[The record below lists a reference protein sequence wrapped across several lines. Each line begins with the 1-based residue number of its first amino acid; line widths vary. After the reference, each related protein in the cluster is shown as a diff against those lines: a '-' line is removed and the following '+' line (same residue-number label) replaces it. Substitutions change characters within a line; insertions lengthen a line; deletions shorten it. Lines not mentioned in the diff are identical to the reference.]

1 MSKKSRSRL
10 WFLVHSWLALPIWF
24 FVLIV
29 CVTGTLAV
37 VSQEIVWLANPDV
50 RASKPYEDAEPL
62 SFSQVLKAINEA
74 QPDLLVES
82 IQRPDEEHFALTAE
96 VSYPGGSEATL
107 YINPYTG
114 AIQGESP
121 SFDFRQFTRALHG
134 WWLVPFNNG
143 YSWGWY
149 MVSLLG
155 LPMLASL
162 ITGLVVYKRFW
173 KGFLKPR
180 LRINQGARIFWGD
193 FHRLS
198 GIWSIWFI
206 ALISITGTW
215 FLIQAILADNHVTL
229 TNDGIPPVI
238 ARADVPRAAPGQKV
252 PYIELD
258 EAVRLVTGR
267 IPSLEASAVFLPGNA
282 YSPMFVAGRGWYPLM
297 FQSAALNPYTGKIE
311 TTRLLSDRTPL
322 QFVTESMRPLHTGD
336 FGGIWVKLIW
346 FVRPAAEH
354 DGAQRPAD
362 LEQAHR
368 TGHRRA
374 GQARQAPGAPA
385 ETGQAGA
392 GNGQPDRGGT
402 AMSKAAVAQPVSPL
416 RQFWL
421 RWRFHLNVLL
431 ILIPLGFMPRYFADM
446 ALFSGSSGLGERGIG
461 EVQVGPW
468 SLKLAEWRIE
478 PPHDEGPAG
487 FMKDFNAA
495 LCQACIPQVKATYL
509 RIGKPRSLRA
519 AGVIFFGSP
528 YRMGTS
534 VPIPPRTRPDA
545 ELWITMEGW
554 DGSMH
559 QASIP
564 LAEASPATVAWLNKR
579 GKQ

>member
-50 RASKPYEDAEPL
+50 GASKPYEDAEPL
-62 SFSQVLKAINEA
+62 SFS
-74 QPDLLVES
+74 P
-82 IQRPDEEHFALTAE
+82 
-96 VSYPGGSEATL
+96 
-107 YINPYTG
+107 G

-346 FVRPAAEH
+346 FVF
-354 DGAQRPAD
+354 G
-362 LEQAHR
+362 LLLSMMVLS
-368 TGHRRA
+368 G
-374 GQARQAPGAPA
+374 
-385 ETGQAGA
+385 
-392 GNGQPDRGGT
+392 
-402 AMSKAAVAQPVSPL
+402 
-416 RQFWL
+416 
-421 RWRFHLNVLL
+421 LL
-431 ILIPLGFMPRYFADM
+431 I
-446 ALFSGSSGLGERGIG
+446 
-461 EVQVGPW
+461 W
-468 SLKLAEWRIE
+468 SKRTA
-478 PPHDEGPAG
+478 
-487 FMKDFNAA
+487 
-495 LCQACIPQVKATYL
+495 QA
-509 RIGKPRSLRA
+509 
-519 AGVIFFGSP
+519 
-528 YRMGTS
+528 
-534 VPIPPRTRPDA
+534 
-545 ELWITMEGW
+545 
-554 DGSMH
+554 
-559 QASIP
+559 
-564 LAEASPATVAWLNKR
+564 
-579 GKQ
+579 